1 MDTSTSSARDDE
13 ESPSESTIRRLRSPP
28 SPVRRQAIQ
37 SGANTGDQ
45 FIPEEETNSVIAAAE
60 GTPLHDAESPRR
72 PLSPASCSMLHSGAQ
87 SGRSENDVDG
97 RGQFVHQGIHAA
109 GGLIRTPCYDV
120 HGYRHAQPLASP
132 CKRHNATQSGET
144 GHRISGQF
152 DGSMSGASAAELDE
166 GDVRRGTSASWQE
179 MQEPLRNFAQDEEA
193 AARQHGPC
201 NDAASSHGG
210 AESVEKNE
218 MLFFNAVECGTA
230 RSTRPRRRSSG
241 AGRILSAFG
250 VRCAL
255 RTDDSQV
262 NGMEVEPVNDEGRSL
277 TTMSGSV
284 SIASLLVNVGMI
296 MEPYALAQ
304 CGLALGVLV
313 LTLVSFVI
321 LFNSFLMRRTLAI
334 CDALGEQNADLCV
347 FAELAFGERGKK
359 LVTAVFLMDLWA
371 AQLTYYVIIAQ
382 CLRNFDESTETPLV
396 VSGLLTVAM
405 LHAPLSWISSFQK
418 IGGLSIVTLL
428 LALFFSGLS
437 LETWPDP
444 TYTNF
449 TWRNVPSASSMMV
462 FAYGNLAVLPTLLD
476 RIPEKKR
483 TRSIFWGVFASFAL
497 YGSAAAF
504 CYLSY
509 GDGVA
514 ASFLSNV
521 GKDRRGK
528 RLPGMAGSVLPVLS
542 CILFAIKLQLSFPLL
557 AAPSVHSI
565 CDLLQVKRRNILVS
579 VMFVSTTVM
588 SAYILRDHLAVLAA
602 ILGSLVTVPLVMLF
616 PTTLY
621 WRLAPRISIW
631 TKLAIVGEFFVA
643 FILAAVNLQP
653 IVPLMLSTVYSVLA

>member
-405 LHAPLSWISSFQK
+405 LHAPLSWITSFQK

-462 FAYGNLAVLPTLLD
+462 YFLGCLRELCIVWIGSGLLLSLL
-476 RIPEKKR
+476 RRRRGGLFPQQRGQGPSRKTFTWNGWLRVTR
-483 TRSIFWGVFASFAL
+483 TVMYPLRHQ
-497 YGSAAAF
+497 AAAVVSTTGGAF
-504 CYLSY
+504 RSFDLRSFTGEAKKYPGERDVRLNHGHVCLYSARSSCRAGGHSWIV
-509 GDGVA
+509 GDRTSGNA
-514 ASFLSNV
+514 
-521 GKDRRGK
+521 
-528 RLPGMAGSVLPVLS
+528 
-542 CILFAIKLQLSFPLL
+542 FPHDTLL
-557 AAPSVHSI
+557 AACTPDFHMDKIS
-565 CDLLQVKRRNILVS
+565 DRRR
-579 VMFVSTTVM
+579 
-588 SAYILRDHLAVLAA
+588 ILRG
-602 ILGSLVTVPLVMLF
+602 I
-616 PTTLY
+616 
-621 WRLAPRISIW
+621 
-631 TKLAIVGEFFVA
+631 
-643 FILAAVNLQP
+643 
-653 IVPLMLSTVYSVLA
+653 YSSGG